1 MIKIIIEDD
10 DTIVGIKDKH
20 SWTLE
25 DTVSVFETTLNKF
38 FNSVVLPVPG
48 FPNRIILLCVSKLSN
63 KVCLFLYSNKLNA
76 LSSLCLTIYLC

>member
-38 FNSVVLPVPG
+38 FNSDVEVSVKPKQKATIEVPMQEAEG
-48 FPNRIILLCVSKLSN
+48 M
-63 KVCLFLYSNKLNA
+63 
-76 LSSLCLTIYLC
+76 